1 MRDYNELVR
10 RDRRR
15 DILAFLDASA
25 EYTSNGEVIR
35 DVLNHRGIGSTLDE
49 VRTELWWLREQGFV
63 ELEDHGHFVVVTAR
77 QRGLEIARG
86 LGRHPDVSRPIP
98 RR

>member
-1 MRDYNELVR
+1 MSDYKDLVR

-63 ELEDHGHFVVVTAR
+63 DLEDRGDFVVVIAT
-77 QRGLEIARG
+77 QRGIEIARG
-86 LGRHPDVSRPIP
+86 LARHPDVSRPVP

>member
-1 MRDYNELVR
+1 MSDYRDLVR

-35 DVLNHRGIGSTLDE
+35 DVLNHRGIGSTSDE

-63 ELEDHGHFVVVTAR
+63 DLEDHGHFVVVTAR

-86 LGRHPDVSRPIP
+86 LARHPEVSRPIQ

>member
-1 MRDYNELVR
+1 MRDYRDLVR

-35 DVLNHRGIGSTLDE
+35 DVLNHRGIGSTSDE

-63 ELEDHGHFVVVTAR
+63 DLEDHGHFVVVTAR

-86 LGRHPDVSRPIP
+86 LARHPEVSLPVP

>member
-35 DVLNHRGIGSTLDE
+35 DVLNHR
-49 VRTELWWLREQGFV
+49 LRGGDSQA
-63 ELEDHGHFVVVTAR
+63 AR
-77 QRGLEIARG
+77 
-86 LGRHPDVSRPIP
+86 P
-98 RR
+98 RDCPGAGTPP